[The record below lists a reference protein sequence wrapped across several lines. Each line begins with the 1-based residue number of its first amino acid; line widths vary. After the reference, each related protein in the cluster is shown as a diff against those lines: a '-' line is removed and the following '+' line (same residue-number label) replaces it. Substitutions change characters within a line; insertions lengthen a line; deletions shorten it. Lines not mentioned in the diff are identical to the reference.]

1 MTERKQGLIVESD
14 FMGVDTVKIRIEAD
28 RVIACDVLEEDV
40 LKITASSPCVLWVFF
55 ISLRHL

>member
-40 LKITASSPCVLWVFF
+40 LEITASSPCVLWVFF

>member
-40 LKITASSPCVLWVFF
+40 LEITASSPCVL
-55 ISLRHL
+55 